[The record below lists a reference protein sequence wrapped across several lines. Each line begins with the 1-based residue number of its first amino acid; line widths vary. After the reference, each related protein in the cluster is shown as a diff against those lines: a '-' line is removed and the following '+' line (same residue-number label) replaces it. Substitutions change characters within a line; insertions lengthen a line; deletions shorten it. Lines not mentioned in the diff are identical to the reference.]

1 MSANE
6 LRYSAGLRVQ
16 EDKYQI
22 VGVAAAYNT
31 LSADLGGFRE
41 KIAPGAF
48 TRALREKQDCRML
61 LNHDPNFI
69 CGRVKNGTLVLED
82 SAEGLRFTC
91 QLDENQQWQ
100 RDLFSAIKRGDID
113 SCSFAFSVAPNGDSF
128 ERSTDE
134 RGKTFVCRTLRDVNL
149 ADCSCV
155 TYPAYP
161 NGTKVSARANQDERG
176 PQGEVIPVSKEVR
189 GPQGE
194 LIPVVP
200 AEVRTRFE
208 EQVAEDELRER
219 YMKTSLF

>member
-1 MSANE
+1 MSVNE

-31 LSADLGGFRE
+31 LSGDLGGFRE

-48 TRALREKQDCRML
+48 ARALREKQDCRML

-82 SAEGLRFTC
+82 SAEGPRFTC
-91 QLDENQQWQ
+91 QLDENQTWQ
-100 RDLFSAIKRGDID
+100 RDLFQAIKRQDID
-113 SCSFAFSVAPNGDSF
+113 ACSFAFTVAPNGDSF

-134 RGKTFVCRTLRDVNL
+134 RGKAIVLRTLRDVNL

-155 TYPAYP
+155 AFPAYP
-161 NGTKVSARANQDERG
+161 NGTKVSARFASDARG
-176 PQGEVIPVSKEVR
+176 PQGEVLPVSTVLR

-219 YMKTSLF
+219 YVKTSLF

>member
-6 LRYSAGLRVQ
+6 LRFSAGLRVQ

-31 LSADLGGFRE
+31 LSGDLGGFRE

-82 SAEGLRFTC
+82 SAEGLRFAC
-91 QLDENQQWQ
+91 QLDEKQQWQ
-100 RDLFSAIKRGDID
+100 RDLFQAIKRGDID

-161 NGTKVSARANQDERG
+161 NGTRVSARATG
-176 PQGEVIPVSKEVR
+176 PQGEELPAPEVPR

-194 LIPVVP
+194 LLPVVP

-219 YMKTSLF
+219 YVKTSLF